1 MSTIPSPTTTN
12 ADRMPFGAMASGL
25 RGAVERFKGTSP
37 LSDPVA
43 AAIPLFEALNWAVAL
58 DDRVREDWA
67 PDGVDRQPGWDWV
80 IRLSNVTDAEAVRG
94 IRFIR
99 NRVHHQWA
107 DALRIAKG
115 QSRYPARGF
124 DWVWASAD
132 ELPPPKGRFDELGHA
147 GYQRLLKGRPADFT
161 LATLAETYEFMD
173 RLLEPFGPPPHW
185 RPRGHQPR

>member
-12 ADRMPFGAMASGL
+12 ADRMPFGAMARGF

-37 LSDPVA
+37 LADPVA

-67 PDGVDRQPGWDWV
+67 PDGIDRQPGWDWV
-80 IRLSNVTDAEAVRG
+80 VRLSNVTEAEAVRG

-132 ELPPPKGRFDELGHA
+132 ELPPTKGRFDELGHA
-147 GYQRLLKGRPADFT
+147 GYQRLLEGRPADFT

-173 RLLEPFGPPPHW
+173 RLLEPFGPPPRW
-185 RPRGHQPR
+185 RPQ